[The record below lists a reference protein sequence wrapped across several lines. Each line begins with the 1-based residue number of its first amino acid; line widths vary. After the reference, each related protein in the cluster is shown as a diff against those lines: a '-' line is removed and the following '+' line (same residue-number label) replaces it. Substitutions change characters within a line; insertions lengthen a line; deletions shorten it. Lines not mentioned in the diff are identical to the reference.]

1 MLLFNH
7 PQTSD
12 KNVTANML
20 CGAADALLFAFF
32 RKHSQALHL
41 AVSCDGLVWDA
52 LNADPAAYG
61 GDKPVLRSALGR
73 CSIRDPFLGR
83 DHRGGFVLVAT
94 NGEAAVREILVY
106 RSRDLLR
113 WDGGRLLDVK
123 LPAARRTWAPQY
135 SWIEERGAFLVYW
148 SSSTRESRGAFA
160 IYAAYTA
167 DFSSLGEPFRLFD
180 PGHSVR
186 AHSTLHLQTP
196 SFSLD
201 TQIDDH

>member
-1 MLLFNH
+1 
-7 PQTSD
+7 
-12 KNVTANML
+12 ML

-160 IYAAYTA
+160 TYAAYTA

>member
-1 MLLFNH
+1 
-7 PQTSD
+7 
-12 KNVTANML
+12 ML

-160 IYAAYTA
+160 TYAVFVGSVAFLFYRYIRQLAIVLTVTCVFLVPLLLTR
-167 DFSSLGEPFRLFD
+167 DSLPFRFPLSLLCLFYFLC
-180 PGHSVR
+180 S
-186 AHSTLHLQTP
+186 S
-196 SFSLD
+196 
-201 TQIDDH
+201 